1 MCSNFSGSQHMC
13 FLKIFVDILLHWF
26 VFKVWFG
33 WWLFLNVWPD
43 VYGQLFWQ
51 EIQVYFGVLIVNILN
66 KLIRMS
72 LLSYIKVALWLS
84 MTYSWTALVRH
95 RPPEWVEIKPW
106 KILEHRSKRTFGENV
121 QVGGTHTPS
130 FVCYSSF
137 LLSITFLLNYQDLPY
152 WTPRN
157 KKNMLS
163 TFIFSWEYKY
173 WNMLSIQ
180 SLTHPCWSLPYRVAW
195 APDLPLGWT
204 GRWGERRRQRCYS
217 SLAPEA
223 GKAQKVES
231 RPAAFHNLKLNANVV
246 SNLSNIHQHN
256 ELTYCKYVCS
266 KSHRT
271 LTWQILFHLAKCCLY
286 FTAMLQLLTCQLA
299 YQWEHLVKYELQC
312 TSSCNKLT

>member
-1 MCSNFSGSQHMC
+1 MAKHDLLVNCSGETSPAWVSWDKT
-13 FLKIFVDILLHWF
+13 LKNPGTQKQKNLWWKCPGGWYSHAIFCLLFFISVKYHIFVKLPRSSILDT
-26 VFKVWFG
+26 KE
-33 WWLFLNVWPD
+33 
-43 VYGQLFWQ
+43 Q
-51 EIQVYFGVLIVNILN
+51 
-66 KLIRMS
+66 
-72 LLSYIKVALWLS
+72 
-84 MTYSWTALVRH
+84 
-95 RPPEWVEIKPW
+95 
-106 KILEHRSKRTFGENV
+106 
-121 QVGGTHTPS
+121 
-130 FVCYSSF
+130 
-137 LLSITFLLNYQDLPY
+137 
-152 WTPRN
+152 
-157 KKNMLS
+157 KNMLS

-204 GRWGERRRQRCYS
+204 GRWGERRRQCCYS